1 MTDSITLYGKSYA
14 NLPAKTPDKALPEGA
29 NGFYRKEAGGI
40 LFFTTQKEPRAYIR
54 KDGLGPVS
62 LAHPDGVRHYMYST
76 SSLDEKWLC
85 VPESYMQTVDGAR
98 DIAKQL
104 FKAS

>member
-1 MTDSITLYGKSYA
+1 MTEDITLYGKTYTS
-14 NLPAKTPDKALPEGA
+14 LPKGAEDAPLQEGS
-29 NGFYRKEAGGI
+29 NGFYRKEATGI
-40 LFFTTQKEPRAYIR
+40 VCFNAEKEPRAYIR

-85 VPESYMQTVDGAR
+85 VPESYMQTVEGAR

-104 FKAS
+104 FTAS